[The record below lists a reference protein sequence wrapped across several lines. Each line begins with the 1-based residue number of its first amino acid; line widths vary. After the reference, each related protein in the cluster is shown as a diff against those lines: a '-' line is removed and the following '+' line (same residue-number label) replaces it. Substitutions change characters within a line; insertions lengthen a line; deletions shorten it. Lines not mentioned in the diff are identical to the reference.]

1 LKTCGRRVTVTLL
14 LVCFIVFCGT
24 DLLLAQRR
32 GGTREGQS
40 TGAGPGVMEK
50 IVPMEYDTMP
60 FDITRGQLPPAYGG
74 HNAQA
79 IYNSVQNSMARGA
92 AAGVA
97 EGQDPGIRMTR
108 LHAGFPLTGTLKAG
122 STYAFQVTPADI
134 SYNKREQMM
143 RVYCQLWT
151 ILAKGTADK
160 AKSGFRVDYIPQVDN
175 RYAYTTA
182 DGKKI
187 EIEEVKF
194 RECTVAFENL
204 REFPV
209 EKSSLQAKQAKEKP
223 VTSLDDALK
232 GETIVAH
239 FPAAKAE
246 AGQLERNVRLLVLCN
261 LASPYA
267 TSEILHEEGTPEKPG
282 EYLAQHQYLH
292 VRLLELWF
300 YDASTGKVFMKIGPG
315 QTEGAMLRS
324 SFWRSLPREHDE
336 SYE

>member
-1 LKTCGRRVTVTLL
+1 LKTCGRRVTVALL
-14 LVCFIVFCGT
+14 LACFIVFCGA

-40 TGAGPGVMEK
+40 VGGGSGAMEK

-60 FDITRGQLPPAYGG
+60 FDITCRQLPRAYGG
-74 HNAQA
+74 HNARV
-79 IYNSVQNSMARGA
+79 IYNSVQNSMAKGA
-92 AAGVA
+92 AACSA
-97 EGQDPGIRMTR
+97 EGQDPGICMTR
-108 LHAGFPLTGTLKAG
+108 LRADLPLTGTLRAG
-122 STYAFQVTPADI
+122 SIYAFQVKPADI
-134 SYNKREQMM
+134 SYNKHEQMM

-175 RYAYTTA
+175 RYAYTAA

-194 RECTVAFENL
+194 REYTVAFENL
-204 REFPV
+204 HEFPV
-209 EKSSLQAKQAKEKP
+209 EKSMPPAERAKEKP
-223 VTSLDDALK
+223 VTSLDDELK
-232 GETIVAH
+232 GETIVAD
-239 FPAAKAE
+239 FPAPKAE
-246 AGQLERNVRLLVLCN
+246 AGQLEQNARLLVICN

-282 EYLAQHQYLH
+282 EYHAQHQYLH
-292 VRLLELWF
+292 VSLLELWF

-315 QTEGAMLRS
+315 QRKGAI
-324 SFWRSLPREHDE
+324 
-336 SYE
+336 

>member
-1 LKTCGRRVTVTLL
+1 
-14 LVCFIVFCGT
+14 
-24 DLLLAQRR
+24 
-32 GGTREGQS
+32 
-40 TGAGPGVMEK
+40 
-50 IVPMEYDTMP
+50 
-60 FDITRGQLPPAYGG
+60 
-74 HNAQA
+74 
-79 IYNSVQNSMARGA
+79 MARGA